1 VLFLYSSG
9 EFGPD
14 YSGSNHVMI
23 RIMSFNAHIIVS
35 IHKHTSILLVWSKKN
50 FKVGG
55 KTESTIDVYNDP
67 KLCLKITLFMQI
79 LQEVTL
85 CGIEGGE
92 TNATC
97 VRVLDS
103 SVVVWL
109 EDGSIQEGIYSSS
122 DAVEYVMSERIQRKH
137 KDARIA
143 PRRIVT
149 SHFPPVSSV

>member
-1 VLFLYSSG
+1 
-9 EFGPD
+9 
-14 YSGSNHVMI
+14 
-23 RIMSFNAHIIVS
+23 
-35 IHKHTSILLVWSKKN
+35 
-50 FKVGG
+50 
-55 KTESTIDVYNDP
+55 
-67 KLCLKITLFMQI
+67 MQI